1 MLSAMSFSWEAY
13 RSGATDV
20 APIVAGIL
28 PFGLVTGVAAANVGL
43 APHEAVGLSALVFA
57 GASQLA
63 GLALLGQGAG
73 FVVIV
78 MTTFLI
84 NLRMAMYS
92 ASLAPWLERLR
103 PGTRLGLSYLIT
115 DQAYAF
121 AILRFP
127 HEPHVGRRR
136 DYFLGT
142 ATPLLALWLATT
154 WAGARLGVELPPS
167 WQLEFAIPL
176 MFLALLAP
184 AVRDRPGL
192 VAAAVGALLAI
203 ALRGLPFNLG
213 LVIAASAGIAA
224 GAVAEATGFGRR
236 ADAAASAGVSERAPG
251 RAPDRGEERP

>member
-1 MLSAMSFSWEAY
+1 MLSGMEFSWQAY
-13 RSGATDV
+13 RTGAADV

-43 APHEAVGLSALVFA
+43 APHEAVGLSAFVFA

-63 GLALLGQGAG
+63 GIALLGQGAG

-78 MTTFLI
+78 ATTLLI

-103 PGTRLGLSYLIT
+103 PGTRLGLAYLIT

-121 AILRFP
+121 SILRFP
-127 HEPHVGRRR
+127 HEPRVGRRR

-142 ATPLLALWLATT
+142 ATPLLALWLLTT
-154 WAGARLGVELPPS
+154 WAGARLGVELPPA
-167 WQLEFAIPL
+167 WQLDFAIPL

-192 VAAAVGALLAI
+192 LAAVVGALLAV

-213 LVIAASAGIAA
+213 LVTAATAGIAA
-224 GAVAEATGFGRR
+224 GAIAEAAGVGRR
-236 ADAAASAGVSERAPG
+236 GGVRASADAPER
-251 RAPDRGEERP
+251 EEGTP